1 MKKIV
6 INTCYGGFSL
16 STEATRAYLT
26 LKNIPFEERTG
37 EYNDIM
43 FCQPGGPDWS
53 LYDLISEID
62 RSDPCLIEVVETLGD
77 VANGMCARLKISEV
91 PKGTLYR
98 ITEYDGLETIE
109 TLETLDTTDWKI
121 A

>member
-16 STEATRAYLT
+16 STEAMRAYLT
-26 LKNIPFEERTG
+26 LKNIPFEERSDKYT
-37 EYNDIM
+37 DVM
-43 FCQPGGPDWS
+43 FCEPGGEDWS
-53 LYDLISEID
+53 LYDLISEVD
-62 RSDPCLIEVVETLGD
+62 RSDPCLIEVIETLGD
-77 VANGMCARLKISEV
+77 AANGMCARLRITAV
-91 PKGTLYR
+91 PSGTMYR

-109 TLETLDTTDWKI
+109 NLDTTDWKI